1 MNKKNILII
10 KSFLVFFLTLFFLS
24 CEDFIDL
31 KPLDQIAQENYWK
44 SSSDLKNYMV
54 QFYPNFFP
62 HTSMIVNL
70 AIDSDEMIHGGSPSV
85 FLNGERTTRT
95 GTWRGEWTQIRNLN
109 IFFENYQKCEDEFS
123 SYQHYVGEAHFFR
136 AWFYF
141 ELLKMYGDLPWYD
154 EVIELDDDEKLM
166 MPRESR
172 AKIIDNI
179 LLDLD
184 KATLYLNARKDV
196 GNCVINKE
204 VSLAFQTRVAL
215 FEGSWQK
222 YHAGSVFATPDTDPN
237 KYFRKCIEASNELL
251 TGDYYTG
258 IYGTGSPDIDY
269 FKMFGL
275 VNMGDINEILLYKSF
290 NMAEG
295 YRNTVE
301 GYLSYNPD
309 QKSATW
315 DLVSS
320 YLGKNG
326 KPFDYLELSES
337 KKGNDFLTQIAENCD
352 PRLKSTIYIPGDY
365 KGVAVDLIFE
375 KPAIDAGVLQL
386 VPTGFQIKKT
396 TDPNSVGAGQSWE
409 VGSETGLIIFRFG
422 EVLLNYAE
430 AKYELDNTVAYEQLN
445 LLRERAG
452 MPDFTVNKQDEDPN
466 LINYGY
472 PISDELYEIRRERR
486 VELALEG
493 MRDEDL
499 NRWAAHS
506 IFKGKRPKGYPLNKS
521 EFPEY
526 TRSVDENGLID
537 FYKNQLP
544 NGYQFK
550 ENRDYLYSIPQEE
563 LTLNPNLVQNPGW

>member
-1 MNKKNILII
+1 MNKRNKLII

-31 KPLDQIAQENYWK
+31 KPLDQVAQENYWK

-62 HTSMIVNL
+62 HTQMIMNL
-70 AIDSDEMIHGGSPSV
+70 AIDSDEMIYGGSPNV

-222 YHAGSVFATPDTDPN
+222 YHAGTVFATPDTDPN
-237 KYFRKCIEASNELL
+237 KYFRKCIEAANELI

-309 QKSATW
+309 QKGATW

-396 TDPNSVGAGQSWE
+396 TDPYSVGAGQSWE

-430 AKYELDNTVAYEQLN
+430 AKYELDNTVVYEQLN

-499 NRWAAHS
+499 KRWAAHS